1 MTEDLKALTSEIQEL
16 IEKATIDLQDY
27 SIAERLSKIQDSLIE
42 VYECEADGDGDAIA
56 FIVRAAK
63 IEAAAARRRIADITD
78 LIDSYLS
85 QYHPALSLR
94 DCDEF
99 ITSDELMN
107 MFSAVTD
114 VSRNTVFA
122 LMKQRG
128 CKIIPLDG
136 RFVWLLKEAT
146 LVR

>member
-27 SIAERLSKIQDSLIE
+27 SIAERLNKIQDSLIE
-42 VYECEADGDGDAIA
+42 FCDCEADGDAIA
-56 FIVRAAK
+56 YIVRAAK

-78 LIDSYLS
+78 LVDSYLA
-85 QYHPALSLR
+85 QYHPALSLS

-99 ITSDELMN
+99 VTSDELMN
-107 MFSAVTD
+107 MFSAVTN